1 MTDDDELMQRARKRV
16 NMKVGFYIHL
26 LVYVAVNGGLALVM
40 MMRGG
45 SAAWQAGPLLGWGLG
60 LTIHGIV
67 TLLNLQGDGLR
78 EGMVAREAER
88 LRQRR

>member
-1 MTDDDELMQRARKRV
+1 MTDDDLLQRARKRV
-16 NMKVGFYIHL
+16 KLKMGFYIHL
-26 LVYVAVNGGLALVM
+26 GVYVAVNGGLALMM

-67 TLLNLQGDGLR
+67 TFLNLQGDGLR
-78 EGMVAREAER
+78 DRMVEAELKR
-88 LRQRR
+88 LRDHR

>member
-1 MTDDDELMQRARKRV
+1 MTDDDLLQRARKRV
-16 NMKVGFYIHL
+16 KLKMGFYIHL
-26 LVYVAVNGGLALVM
+26 GVYVAVNGGLALLM

-67 TLLNLQGDGLR
+67 TFLNLQGDGLR
-78 EGMVAREAER
+78 DRMVEAELKR
-88 LRQRR
+88 LRDHR